1 MINGLLP
8 QPSGGNEV
16 MNIGVRLRE
25 LRKVR
30 GISLRRLAK
39 KVGVSASFVSQVEQ
53 DKCRPSLNTLRKI
66 SEVLGVTTSYLLEVE
81 QDEFFVSKEA
91 VEIRVPNGLR
101 YLPVLAE
108 FVGGVCRTHE
118 VPEADIEDILL
129 AVDEACTNIMKYAYQ
144 VGSINYFKL
153 RISLDRK
160 LVQIDIIDQG
170 AQFDPLEI
178 PPPDMKGVTGEG
190 KKKDLGLGI
199 YMMKKVM
206 DDIRYRYSPNEGN
219 HLTLV
224 KRISQP
230 KGNTP

>member
-1 MINGLLP
+1 
-8 QPSGGNEV
+8 
-16 MNIGVRLRE
+16 MNIGVRLKE

-30 GISLRRLAK
+30 GISLRSLAK
-39 KVGVSASFVSQVEQ
+39 KVGVSASFISQVEQ
-53 DKCRPSLNTLRKI
+53 DKCQPSLDTLRKI
-66 SEVLGVTTSYLLEVE
+66 AEALGVTISYLLEVE
-81 QDEFFVSKEA
+81 QDEFFASKEA
-91 VEIRVPNGLR
+91 VEIRVPNRLR

-108 FVGGVCRTHE
+108 FVGGICRTYE
-118 VPEADIEDILL
+118 VPDEDIEDILL

-144 VGSINYFKL
+144 VGPINFFKL

-170 AQFDPLEI
+170 TKFNPLEI

-190 KKKDLGLGI
+190 KEKDLGLGI

-224 KRISQP
+224 KRISQS
-230 KGNTP
+230 KGNAL